1 MYVCKAR
8 DASVSHFVNVEISL
22 SRIFTNKHKL
32 QQRLIL
38 YILKILKKDMN
49 TLLKVTHS

>member
-22 SRIFTNKHKL
+22 SRILNKHKL